1 MATSTTTMNE
11 QKRNEPIEEDF
22 LEVDRPIPGQ
32 NFACLS
38 FVSPDKVLARKDEWV
53 FYHYFQE
60 RLDMYLKTVGDQIE
74 DILMKSTDN
83 KVDIA
88 QVVKLKKFIDKTL
101 KQDKVKPEA
110 FHEVLE
116 DFVSREGKELHT
128 RFDETNNFQTSV
140 RGIKVRGVYDTYKEA
155 DVRAK
160 VLQRMDQS
168 FNVFVGQV
176 GYWLPWDP
184 ESNNIENQEYMNSDL
199 NRLVKE
205 YKDNEVKKDI
215 FYQEQTRERKKEAM
229 SVSERLKKK
238 LADKKLAEQQST
250 PSPPTQPPTQ
260 HSITQSLDDD
270 ITQKTTIVSSNNVSD
285 EVIDSLQSDDPWM
298 QRKKEQNTL

>member
-1 MATSTTTMNE
+1 MSNTKNTAHHV
-11 QKRNEPIEEDF
+11 EEDF

-32 NFACLS
+32 NYACLS
-38 FVSPDKVLARKDEWV
+38 FISPEKVLARKDEWM
-53 FYHYFQE
+53 FHHYFQE
-60 RLDMYLKTVGDQIE
+60 KLELYMKTIGDQVE

-101 KQDKVKPEA
+101 KQDKIKPEE
-110 FHEVLE
+110 FHESME
-116 DFVSREGKELHT
+116 DFVSRQGTTLQT
-128 RFDETNNFQTSV
+128 QFDETNNFQTSV

-160 VLQRMDQS
+160 VLQRMDTS

-184 ESNNIENQEYMNSDL
+184 DSNNIENQEYMNSDL

-238 LADKKLAEQQST
+238 LADKKLAEQQATQST
-250 PSPPTQPPTQ
+250 LASAP
-260 HSITQSLDDD
+260 HSITSSLDDE
-270 ITQKTTIVSSNNVSD
+270 ISQTPVSSSNSVSN
-285 EVIDSLQSDDPWM
+285 EVVENLQAEDPWM
-298 QRKKEQNTL
+298 QRKRDQQQS